1 MKTVSKTV
9 MLVVVI
15 GGLVWLGIALMQ
27 RLNEPEQ
34 VGQKRA
40 VSDKPIPVEVQEVR
54 KGLIEQLQLFSG
66 SLEAPARVMVS
77 PKVSGRI
84 TKLLVDISDEV
95 TRGQVVAELDNDE
108 YQQAVAQADAG
119 VAVAQAK
126 LTEAESRLKITKRE
140 LERLETLSKRGIASD
155 AQLDEARGNL
165 LRSDA
170 AVQVAKAQ
178 LLRDQSSLATAKIRL
193 NYTRVT
199 ADWTDGDAKRVL
211 AERMVEVGD
220 TVAANTPLVSV
231 VELNPIQA
239 VITVTEVD
247 YRFLKVDQRVSLR
260 TDAYPGE
267 TFEGRISR
275 LAPVFD
281 EASRQA
287 RVELIIKNED
297 QRLKPGMFV
306 RVAIILDRDEQAT
319 IIPDAAL
326 TTRDDKLGL
335 FLVSPD
341 GKTVKWQPVEVGI
354 RSEENVQ
361 IISPPITGHVVT
373 LGQQMIEDGSKIIIP
388 DANVGN
394 DSSTKESDG

>member
-34 VGQKRA
+34 AGKKQA
-40 VSDKPIPVEVQEVR
+40 ANDKPIPVEVQEVR

-108 YQQAVAQADAG
+108 YQQAVAQAEAG
-119 VAVAQAK
+119 VAVAQAT

-287 RVELIIKNED
+287 RVELIINNED

-306 RVAIILDRDEQAT
+306 RAAIILDRDEQAT
-319 IIPDAAL
+319 IAPDAAL
-326 TTRDDKLGL
+326 TTRDDQLGL

-354 RSEENVQ
+354 RSEKDVQ
-361 IISPPITGHVVT
+361 IKSPPITGRVVT

-388 DANVGN
+388 DVNVDN

>member
-9 MLVVVI
+9 ILVVVF
-15 GGLVWLGIALMQ
+15 GGLIWLGIALMQ
-27 RLNEPEQ
+27 RLNEPDKI
-34 VGQKRA
+34 GQNR
-40 VSDKPIPVEVQEVR
+40 VNTDKPIPVEVEEVR
-54 KGLIEQLQLFSG
+54 KGLIEQLQVFSG
-66 SLEAPARVMVS
+66 SLESPARMMVS

-108 YQQAVAQADAG
+108 YQQAVAQAEAG
-119 VAVAQAK
+119 VAVAQAT
-126 LTEAESRLKITKRE
+126 LTEAQSRLKITQRE
-140 LERLETLSKRGIASD
+140 LERLETLSNRGIASE

-170 AVQVAKAQ
+170 AVQVTKAQ
-178 LLRDQSSLATAKIRL
+178 LLREQSVLTTAKIRL
-193 NYTRVT
+193 GYTKVT
-199 ADWTDGDAKRVL
+199 ADWSDGDEKRVL

-220 TVAANTPLVSV
+220 TVAANTPLVAV

-247 YRFLKVDQRVSLR
+247 YRFLKIGQQVNLR

-267 TFEGRISR
+267 TFEGKISR

-287 RVELIIKNED
+287 RVELIIDNSDE
-297 QRLKPGMFV
+297 RLKPGMFV
-306 RVAIILDRDEQAT
+306 RAAIVLDRDEQAT
-319 IIPDAAL
+319 IVPDAAL

-335 FLVSPD
+335 FLVNSD

-354 RSEENVQ
+354 RSEEDVQ
-361 IISPPITGHVVT
+361 IKSPAIKGSVVT
-373 LGQQMIEDGSKIIIP
+373 LGQQMIEDGSKVVVSNAKL
-388 DANVGN
+388 DTGEAN
-394 DSSTKESDG
+394 KESDG